1 MTVWTSIPLACACWS
16 LPRWSTRT
24 QSAGMLP
31 RSTGRCPRCAQDTP
45 CSRKLDPCLPFTGSS
60 NAQAQ
65 VWMHVCFTRLHGQQ
79 LCLSNDTSCTFWLQG
94 ILPAGLAKVP
104 TGELAEFISVCIA
117 PRQHRPRARHLLK
130 HPYFHTIRAE
140 KAAVKLGAEALAHSV
155 SCAADLHQMV
165 ADCAASVAGSVS
177 RTSSELAEV
186 CRPLLMCAQPCAPSP
201 EVPIAFMPCAH
212 TVMGD
217 ITRDR
222 LLVEDLRC
230 LTSQRWGLQVQ
241 HVLTSTPLDSSRHG
255 PFAESRAA
263 QPLRD
268 ELPEGQQLT
277 EQSHSMPLVDHP
289 AVWRPDPLLEKPEGV
304 SPPHSEPGRNEFGDR
319 DGAESW
325 ATVRT
330 ARDSFETASTSHAH
344 MQERCMSECSERDDQ
359 QPVLTGTMLLTPTG
373 CS

>member
-1 MTVWTSIPLACACWS
+1 
-16 LPRWSTRT
+16 
-24 QSAGMLP
+24 
-31 RSTGRCPRCAQDTP
+31 
-45 CSRKLDPCLPFTGSS
+45 
-60 NAQAQ
+60 
-65 VWMHVCFTRLHGQQ
+65 
-79 LCLSNDTSCTFWLQG
+79 
-94 ILPAGLAKVP
+94 
-104 TGELAEFISVCIA
+104 
-117 PRQHRPRARHLLK
+117 
-130 HPYFHTIRAE
+130 
-140 KAAVKLGAEALAHSV
+140 
-155 SCAADLHQMV
+155 
-165 ADCAASVAGSVS
+165 
-177 RTSSELAEV
+177 
-186 CRPLLMCAQPCAPSP
+186 
-201 EVPIAFMPCAH
+201 MPCAH

-241 HVLTSTPLDSSRHG
+241 HVLTSSTLDSSRHG